1 MVGCSASPIRWC
13 VTRICLNLYS
23 ERLNTSAVF
32 GSTVQFQTHKH
43 FAFTMF
49 CIFQNIMILF
59 YTFQAKNM
67 FQAPFFT
74 LMQLDSR
81 IVQLDSCSGLLLV
94 STLSRCYICETVKEQ
109 FCQIGHK
116 LREGEYGA
124 CFYAAGEQCD
134 VPLGYQQQG
143 ATMGTACTSLMEDQK
158 LASYEGLQ
166 NLKMFCARPGSRLW
180 EVRID
185 GTVLSTHHFKQALV
199 VPPTGITIPHDILQG
214 GNVQETSQS
223 ETCGHQSFNFT
234 KLYIIAKKFLFTF
247 KRDGICVLDPE
258 KGKVVLWNNSF
269 RDIVDAKTQNDI
281 MYIWTSSGHIHAVM
295 MLPVDRF
302 LVRLYLHKQY
312 GLCAQLCEQH
322 NNYLMELAQT
332 SSKLQLLADLGTKL
346 ENNEVAKR
354 ISPLL
359 QEIGKHVDEKQNAQR
374 LKSGIFL
381 VRNMQS
387 LHSKVEEGQDI
398 SLQSCPYVQTPK
410 KKSRSL
416 TASPENNRRKKSEGC
431 QKDWKSVSTTS
442 LPELV
447 HHLNGTG
454 IFMEDGTQFHRELC
468 ALDVLSNSEGNIL
481 VSQTNSELKSIRASD
496 TDPTF
501 CPEALQALKEV
512 RHSVLW
518 KSLREKWQVFEGKM
532 KLLGQDIAFEP
543 LAITPADY
551 QEAILEEE
559 LSNEDVELVY
569 SSSDKLRTGLYFPMI
584 DVSNVVDL
592 CVRLITHEQNGGNKS
607 ELIYEF
613 LNAVSNIYQLFVTEI
628 RTHCSMADD
637 TAQTSNLRSELN
649 MVGSFPF
656 SHYFTDDMIKIIRD
670 KFHFA
675 LQTRCLITW
684 LQDKIQD
691 VQHTEQFPEHFKRL
705 YSEDTLKLDVLLS
718 NVLVI
723 YSGLLDPTQTLRYI
737 QTSNL
742 RCYYLSL
749 CVILD
754 RYEEG
759 NLSSKSE
766 YASGHATYDE
776 LPPPLLLSTIFFM
789 FSVECVANCCKF
801 SKQVSVKD
809 VWYLVMRLQQHLEGT
824 GRKTDAAR
832 SHCYTLFL
840 SYLEKIPECND
851 CLSEVFADD
860 QLRLY
865 VTTAFE
871 ELNSVTSGVCAC
883 GFPMLIPPTVCYSD
897 LAEFIVLYY
906 WENNQG
912 YLIELCKKVPSLWYL
927 VLRRRR
933 KEGFNSVLPL
943 IIHLG
948 DTLELANWLSCM
960 DHAAWVQTLDLLTT
974 FQSGTCLNCGS
985 MFTTFSDKLGGVLWS
1000 SFGLLIVKAL
1010 GPHEA
1015 VRLLTKYASHIKS
1028 GDLDA
1033 R

>member
-1 MVGCSASPIRWC
+1 
-13 VTRICLNLYS
+13 
-23 ERLNTSAVF
+23 
-32 GSTVQFQTHKH
+32 
-43 FAFTMF
+43 
-49 CIFQNIMILF
+49 
-59 YTFQAKNM
+59 M
-67 FQAPFFT
+67 FQAPFFI

-81 IVQLDSCSGLLLV
+81 IVQLDSCSDLLLV

-109 FCQIGHK
+109 YCQIGHK

-124 CFYAAGEQCD
+124 CFYSSGEHCD

-143 ATMGTACTSLMEDQK
+143 ATMGAAFTALIEGQK

-185 GTVLSTHHFKQALV
+185 GTVLSTHHFKQALA
-199 VPPTGITIPHDILQG
+199 VPPSDITRLLDILHS
-214 GNVQETSQS
+214 GNVKETSQS
-223 ETCGHQSFNFT
+223 ETWGQQSFNFR

-258 KGKVVLWNNSF
+258 KGKVVVWNNSF
-269 RDIVDAKTQNDI
+269 TDIVDAKTLNDM
-281 MYIWTSSGHIHAVM
+281 MYIWTASGHIHAVM

-302 LVRLYLHKQY
+302 LVQLYLRKQY

-346 ENNEVAKR
+346 ENNEVAKK

-359 QEIGKHVDEKQNAQR
+359 QEIGKHAEEKQNAQR

-381 VRNMQS
+381 VRNVQS
-387 LHSKVEEGQDI
+387 LHSKVEDGKDI
-398 SLQSCPYVQTPK
+398 SLKSYPYVRTLK
-410 KKSRSL
+410 EKSRSL

-431 QKDWKSVSTTS
+431 EKDWKSVSTTS

-454 IFMEDGTQFHRELC
+454 IYAEDGTQFHKKLFS
-468 ALDVLSNSEGNIL
+468 LDVLSNSEGNIL
-481 VSQTNSELKSIRASD
+481 VSQTNSELKSFRASD
-496 TDPTF
+496 TVPTF
-501 CPEALQALKEV
+501 PPEALQALREV
-512 RHSVLW
+512 RCSVLR
-518 KSLREKWQVFEGKM
+518 KSLREKWQALEGKM

-543 LAITPADY
+543 LAIRRTDC
-551 QEAILEEE
+551 QEAIVEEE
-559 LSNEDVELVY
+559 DSNEDVELVY
-569 SSSDKLRTGLYFPMI
+569 SSSDMLRTGLFFPEL
-584 DVSNVVDL
+584 DVSNIVDL
-592 CVRLITHEQNGGNKS
+592 CVRLITYEQNGGNKS

-613 LNAVSNIYQLFVTEI
+613 LNAISNMYRLYVTEI
-628 RTHCSMADD
+628 RTHCSKADD
-637 TAQTSNLRSELN
+637 TTRTTNFRSELN

-656 SHYFTDDMIKIIRD
+656 AHYFTDDIIKIIRD

-675 LQTRCLITW
+675 LQTRYLITW
-684 LQDKIQD
+684 LQDRIQD
-691 VQHTEQFPEHFKRL
+691 VQHTEQFPEHIKHL

-718 NVLVI
+718 KVLVI
-723 YSGLLDPTQTLRYI
+723 YSDLLDPIQTVRYI

-742 RCYYLSL
+742 HCYYLSL

-754 RYEEG
+754 SYEEG

-766 YASGHATYDE
+766 HASGHATYDE
-776 LPPPLLLSTIFFM
+776 LPPLLLLSTIFFM

-840 SYLEKIPECND
+840 SYLEKIPERND

-871 ELNSVTSGVCAC
+871 ELNLVTSGVCTC
-883 GFPMLIPPTVCYSD
+883 GFPIVVPQIVCYSD
-897 LAEFIVLYY
+897 LAEYIVLYY

-912 YLIELCKKVPSLWYL
+912 YLTELCKKVPALWYL
-927 VLRRRR
+927 VLRHRRN
-933 KEGFNSVLPL
+933 EGLSSVLPL
-943 IIHLG
+943 IVHLG
-948 DTLELANWLSCM
+948 DTLELANWLSYM

-985 MFTTFSDKLGGVLWS
+985 VFTTFSDNLGGVLWS

-1015 VRLLTKYASHIKS
+1015 VRLLTKYASYIKS

>member
-1 MVGCSASPIRWC
+1 
-13 VTRICLNLYS
+13 
-23 ERLNTSAVF
+23 
-32 GSTVQFQTHKH
+32 
-43 FAFTMF
+43 
-49 CIFQNIMILF
+49 
-59 YTFQAKNM
+59 M
-67 FQAPFFT
+67 FQAPSFT

-81 IVQLDSCSGLLLV
+81 IVQLDWCSDLLLV

-109 FCQIGHK
+109 YRQIGHK

-124 CFYAAGEQCD
+124 CFYGAEDYCARPSGSQK
-134 VPLGYQQQG
+134 QG
-143 ATMGTACTSLMEDQK
+143 ATMVPAFSSRMEGQK
-158 LASYEGLQ
+158 LAMYGGLQ

-180 EVRID
+180 EVHID
-185 GTVLSTHHFKQALV
+185 GTVLSTHHFRQALA
-199 VPPTGITIPHDILQG
+199 VPPTGITRPDDILQG
-214 GNVQETSQS
+214 GSVKEASQS
-223 ETCGHQSFNFT
+223 ETWGQQSFTFT

-247 KRDGICVLDPE
+247 KRDGICVLDPH
-258 KGKVVLWNNSF
+258 KGNVVLWNNSF
-269 RDIVDAKTQNDI
+269 RDIVDAKTLNDV
-281 MYIWTSSGHIHAVM
+281 MYIWTASGHIHAVM

-312 GLCAQLCEQH
+312 AVCAQLCEQH
-322 NNYLMELAQT
+322 NHYLMELAPA
-332 SSKLQLLADLGTKL
+332 SSKLQLLVDLGTKL
-346 ENNEVAKR
+346 ENNEVARK

-359 QEIGKHVDEKQNAQR
+359 QEIGKHAEEKRNAQK

-381 VRNMQS
+381 VGNMQS
-387 LHSKVEEGQDI
+387 LHSRVEEGNNV
-398 SLQSCPYVQTPK
+398 SLKSCPYIQTPK
-410 KKSRSL
+410 EKSRSL
-416 TASPENNRRKKSEGC
+416 TASPESNRRKKSEGR

-447 HHLNGTG
+447 HCLNGTG
-454 IFMEDGTQFHRELC
+454 IFTEDSTQFHEKLC
-468 ALDVLSNSEGNIL
+468 AIDVLSNSEDNIL
-481 VSQTNSELKSIRASD
+481 VSQTNSELKSIKASD
-496 TDPTF
+496 TDSTF
-501 CPEALQALKEV
+501 PPEALQALKEL

-518 KSLREKWQVFEGKM
+518 KSLRQKWEMLEGKM
-532 KLLGQDIAFEP
+532 ELVGQDITFEP
-543 LAITPADY
+543 LAVRPADY
-551 QEAILEEE
+551 QEAIFVEEH
-559 LSNEDVELVY
+559 SNEDVELVH
-569 SSSDKLRTGLYFPMI
+569 SSSDKLRPGLYFPML
-584 DVSNVVDL
+584 DVSNIIDL
-592 CVRLITHEQNGGNKS
+592 CVCLITYEQNGGNKS

-613 LNAVSNIYQLFVTEI
+613 LNAISNIYQLFVTEI

-649 MVGSFPF
+649 VIGSFPF
-656 SHYFTDDMIKIIRD
+656 AHYFTDDMIKIIRD

-675 LQTRCLITW
+675 LQTGYLITW
-684 LQDKIQD
+684 LQSRIQD
-691 VQHTEQFPEHFKRL
+691 VQHTEQFPENFKHL

-718 NVLVI
+718 KVLVI
-723 YSGLLDPTQTLRYI
+723 YSELFDPTQTLRCI

-754 RYEEG
+754 RYEKG
-759 NLSSKSE
+759 SFSSVSA
-766 YASGHATYDE
+766 YASGHSTYDE

-801 SKQVSVKD
+801 SKRVSVKD
-809 VWYLVMRLQQHLEGT
+809 VWYLVMRLQQHLEGS
-824 GRKTDAAR
+824 GRNTDAAR
-832 SHCYTLFL
+832 SHCYSLLL
-840 SYLEKIPECND
+840 SYLEKIPESND
-851 CLSEVFADD
+851 CLSEVFADE

-865 VTTAFE
+865 VTAAFE

-883 GFPMLIPPTVCYSD
+883 GFPVLIPQTLRYSD

-906 WENNQG
+906 WENNQR

-933 KEGFNSVLPL
+933 NEGFNSVLPL

-948 DTLELANWLSCM
+948 DTLELANWLSYM
-960 DHAAWVQTLDLLTT
+960 DRAAWVQTLDLLTT
-974 FQSGTCLNCGS
+974 YQSGTCLNCGS

-1028 GDLDA
+1028 GGLDA